1 MRNSNPT
8 RRGLSVIE
16 AVVACALLVLL
27 AVLVLPAV
35 ERARGSA
42 MGNHTKN
49 TMRRVGIGI
58 SSYHA
63 TYNAFP
69 AGQGKISK

>member
-1 MRNSNPT
+1 MQVSNRT

-16 AVVACALLVLL
+16 SVVAGALIVLL

-42 MGNHTKN
+42 VSNRTRDNLRQVGMG
-49 TMRRVGIGI
+49 MYA
-58 SSYHA
+58 YHA
-63 TYNAFP
+63 AQNSFP
-69 AGQGKISK
+69 K

>member
-1 MRNSNPT
+1 MRVSNRT

-16 AVVACALLVLL
+16 SVVAGALIVLL

-42 MGNHTKN
+42 VRNQTQNNLRKVGMG
-49 TMRRVGIGI
+49 MYA
-58 SSYHA
+58 YHA
-63 TYNAFP
+63 AQNSFP
-69 AGQGKISK
+69 K

>member
-1 MRNSNPT
+1 MRVSNRN

-16 AVVACALLVLL
+16 SVVAAALIVLL

-42 MGNHTKN
+42 VRNRTQDN
-49 TMRRVGIGI
+49 MRQIGLGMYA
-58 SSYHA
+58 YHA
-63 TYNAFP
+63 AQNSFP
-69 AGQGKISK
+69 K